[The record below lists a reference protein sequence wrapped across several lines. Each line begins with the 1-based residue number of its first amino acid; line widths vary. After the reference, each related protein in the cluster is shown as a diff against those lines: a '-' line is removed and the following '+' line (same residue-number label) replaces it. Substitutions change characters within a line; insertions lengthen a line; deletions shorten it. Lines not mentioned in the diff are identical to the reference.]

1 MLVMKYV
8 RSIVG
13 NQQILLLSNYML
25 IKASESIL

>member
-8 RSIVG
+8 HSIVG

-25 IKASESIL
+25 IEASESIL